1 MVVIAVS
8 SFYMYSKRNINM
20 EEALTFADNDN
31 DSAEVIEPLEKDTSI
46 VRRMVKNLRG
56 KTHK

>member
-1 MVVIAVS
+1 
-8 SFYMYSKRNINM
+8 M